1 MRRIQTRTYWID
13 RLFTSKDRL
22 TLVREAVVQR
32 VRQWFQTSLARQFTA
47 PVFGVSL
54 IVRERELTLSKI
66 GMSRSQYQFWKG
78 SGMVAGLIL
87 GLFTYMLT
95 TKTVLSPMILLV
107 PTLGLFGFILA
118 ELYVNDKLQQIDYEI
133 HTDFPKFLDLLHLYT
148 ASAAYEN
155 IGGAMY
161 SVASNMEGTLARQ
174 LRELTAVYRFV
185 DLHTFLEKMDE
196 RFSTPLAKDLV
207 ATLRLADTYGG
218 SISTKIG
225 TLADEAHK
233 DRFQNAK
240 KAGQRASATLL
251 VPLMLFHFPVAIII
265 FIAPTA
271 LALKDVF
278 GW

>member
-13 RLFTSKDRL
+13 RLFTNKDRL
-22 TLVREAVVQR
+22 TLVREAVVHQ
-32 VRQWFQTSLARQFTA
+32 VKKWFCTHLMQQFTA

-54 IVRERELTLSKI
+54 VVRDRELTLSKI
-66 GMSRSQYQFWKG
+66 GMSRTEYQFWKG
-78 SGMVAGLIL
+78 CGMVAGLIL
-87 GLFTYMLT
+87 GLCTYILT
-95 TKTVLSPMILLV
+95 TKTVLSPMILLI
-107 PTLGLFGFILA
+107 PALGLFGFILT
-118 ELYVNDKLQQIDYEI
+118 ELYVNDKVQQIDYEI

-225 TLADEAHK
+225 TLAEEAHK

>member
-13 RLFTSKDRL
+13 RLFTNKDRL
-22 TLVREAVVQR
+22 TLVREAVVQH
-32 VRQWFQTSLARQFTA
+32 VRQWIRTYLMQQFTA
-47 PVFGVSL
+47 PVFGLSL
-54 IVRERELTLSKI
+54 LMRDRDLTLSKTGI
-66 GMSRSQYQFWKG
+66 SAVEYRFWKG
-78 SGMVAGLIL
+78 SGLITGLLL
-87 GLFTYMLT
+87 GLVTYILT
-95 TKTVLSPMILLV
+95 TNTVLSPMVLLI
-107 PTLGLFGFILA
+107 PALGLFGFILI
-118 ELYVNDKLQQIDYEI
+118 ELYLNDRVHQIDYEI

-148 ASAAYEN
+148 ASAAFEN
-155 IGGAMY
+155 IGSAMY
-161 SVASNMEGTLARQ
+161 SVASNMEGALARQ

-207 ATLRLADTYGG
+207 ATLRLADMYGG

-225 TLADEAHK
+225 TLAEEAHK